1 MKINKNIENK
11 YVYYSSALPKGIK
24 GLMLKL
30 YAKGMSW
37 IYKPVL
43 NIIRPH
49 QNSTEEKKYDVV
61 VGAIFKNEAKYLKE
75 WIEFNRIVGVQHFYM
90 YNNFSDDNYMEVLE
104 PYIQEGIVDLIDWP
118 VKQGQISA
126 YKDCYDKHRKDA
138 KWIGFIDID
147 EYIVP
152 NKMDSIYDFLKLFE
166 KNRAAVIV
174 NWRIFG
180 TSGHIEKNMN
190 ETMVERYTVCWDKYC
205 SIGKCF
211 YNRTE
216 RLMG

>member
-1 MKINKNIENK
+1 MDEEVRRRHI

-152 NKMDSIYDFLKLFE
+152 NKMDSIYDFLKLMRPFSS
-166 KNRAAVIV
+166 NSVL
-174 NWRIFG
+174 
-180 TSGHIEKNMN
+180 H
-190 ETMVERYTVCWDKYC
+190 
-205 SIGKCF
+205 
-211 YNRTE
+211 
-216 RLMG
+216 L